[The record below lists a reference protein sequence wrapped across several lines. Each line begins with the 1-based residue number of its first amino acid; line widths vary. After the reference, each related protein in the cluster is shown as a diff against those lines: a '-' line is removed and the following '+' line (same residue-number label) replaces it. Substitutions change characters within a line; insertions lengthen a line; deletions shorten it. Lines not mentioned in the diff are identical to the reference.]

1 MLVYFECF
9 NTVQIAPACL
19 GRIFQYGRIY
29 LYFTDNDIYI
39 CYMHSPHLISIIKCH
54 RHLAQ
59 WQCPLTATLQ
69 FATPIRRAMECLNV
83 NKMFET
89 LSTFCHLKRKRICI
103 RNHVWEKRVNAFG
116 FSQTI
121 NHRETTVDNERLQ
134 SHFTNEKSGMLG
146 CDKCSKKFQIKAGTD
161 KSFHMGTSQN
171 TVIATAGWSIRH
183 VFTGPISQSIM
194 GKLQLILK
202 DFNQILLT
210 SRLVCLVVVN
220 VSKRLK

>member
-1 MLVYFECF
+1 MLIVVEYKKLWLRWLKIKNCHSF
-9 NTVQIAPACL
+9 PK
-19 GRIFQYGRIY
+19 RIFVYWKSKKNILRSFHY
-29 LYFTDNDIYI
+29 T
-39 CYMHSPHLISIIKCH
+39 
-54 RHLAQ
+54 
-59 WQCPLTATLQ
+59 T
-69 FATPIRRAMECLNV
+69 TPIRRAMECLNV
-83 NKMFET
+83 NKIFET
-89 LSTFCHLKRKRICI
+89 LFTFCHLKRKCICI

-121 NHRETTVDNERLQ
+121 NHRETTVDNERFQ

-161 KSFHMGTSQN
+161 KCHMGTSQN
-171 TVIATAGWSIRH
+171 TVIATAGWSIKH
-183 VFTGPISQSIM
+183 VFTGPVSQSIM

>member
-1 MLVYFECF
+1 MLIVVEHKKLWLRWLKIKNCHSF
-9 NTVQIAPACL
+9 PK
-19 GRIFQYGRIY
+19 RIFVYWKSKKLEETTKNILRSFHY
-29 LYFTDNDIYI
+29 T
-39 CYMHSPHLISIIKCH
+39 
-54 RHLAQ
+54 
-59 WQCPLTATLQ
+59 
-69 FATPIRRAMECLNV
+69 ATPIRRAMECLNV

-89 LSTFCHLKRKRICI
+89 LFTFCNLRRKCIWI
-103 RNHVWEKRVNAFG
+103 RNHVWEKRANAFG

-121 NHRETTVDNERLQ
+121 NHWETTVHNERFQ
-134 SHFTNEKSGMLG
+134 SHFTNEKSGILG

-161 KSFHMGTSQN
+161 KWFHMGASQN
-171 TVIATAGWSIRH
+171 TVIASTGWSIKH

-220 VSKRLK
+220 VSKCLK